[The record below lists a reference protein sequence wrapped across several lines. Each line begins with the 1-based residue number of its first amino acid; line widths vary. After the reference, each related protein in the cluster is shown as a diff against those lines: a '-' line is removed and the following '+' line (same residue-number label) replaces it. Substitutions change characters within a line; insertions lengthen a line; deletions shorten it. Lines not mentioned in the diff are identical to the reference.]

1 MRGTGRGGDGG
12 SGEGGGGGG
21 LGGGGGDG
29 GSGEGDGGGGLG
41 DGEVVGGVR
50 EGGDDGG
57 GAQPGPM
64 QSLQF
69 DPTLSVAL
77 VPSVTTADVHA
88 ASSRVTIEAS
98 PETCTCC
105 A

>member
-1 MRGTGRGGDGG
+1 MGGG
-12 SGEGGGGGG
+12 GEGGGCEGGG
-21 LGGGGGDG
+21 
-29 GSGEGDGGGGLG
+29 GEGDGGGGLG
-41 DGEVVGGVR
+41 DGELVGEVR
-50 EGGDDGG
+50 EGDDDGG
-57 GAQPGPM
+57 GAQPGPT

-69 DPTLSVAL
+69 DPALSDAL
-77 VPSVTTADVHA
+77 VPSVTTAGVHA

>member
-1 MRGTGRGGDGG
+1 MHRETPSAVVTHCRGCKTWRGTGRGG
-12 SGEGGGGGG
+12 
-21 LGGGGGDG
+21 
-29 GSGEGDGGGGLG
+29 GGGGLG

-50 EGGDDGG
+50 EGDDDGG
-57 GAQPGPM
+57 GAQPGPT
-64 QSLQF
+64 QSRHF
-69 DPTLSVAL
+69 DPALSDAL
-77 VPSVTTADVHA
+77 APSVTTPGVHA

>member
-1 MRGTGRGGDGG
+1 MAAAGWARAAPG
-12 SGEGGGGGG
+12 GEGGGGDSED
-21 LGGGGGDG
+21 GGGD
-29 GSGEGDGGGGLG
+29 GEGDGGGGLG
-41 DGEVVGGVR
+41 DGE
-50 EGGDDGG
+50 GG
-57 GAQPGPM
+57 GAQSGPT

-69 DPTLSVAL
+69 DPALSDAL
-77 VPSVTTADVHA
+77 VPSVTTAGVHA